1 MEEIMSTTVTITLVL
16 VVVLVI
22 AFIGVGIWFRKI
34 AVTADDFLLAGRGAP
49 FWLLATAYLGGA
61 VGGASV
67 SGYMNLGASQG
78 ISGMWTSLFLIT
90 GGSMF
95 VIIFAKRLNYF
106 GRKTKAI
113 TLGDFVCAR
122 YGEKLRLPIAII
134 SFTRPGFL
142 TGMQF
147 LAIAVI
153 LNIVFGLD
161 LKIGVVISAVII
173 LLYLI
178 TAGQYSALVTQW
190 FQSILQSVGILLF
203 AIAAFK
209 VLGSPTEAAA
219 ALPQI
224 LPPGAMNLWGIDFT
238 MFSVW
243 LLTFGLFYLVD
254 PWTYMWSYMGK
265 TPRTTSNGMLAING
279 GSYFNVLPFV
289 SGMAI
294 AAAAMSQKFAMPE
307 GASGDAIY
315 AWFTIEH
322 MPTTIGVIVL
332 VGLLMTIISCGSS
345 FAMNGVTTLTRDV
358 YQKLIN
364 KNATDKQTLFAS
376 RISLVVVVALGIAA
390 ALWLPTLVPLW
401 SLAQAIGISG
411 LFMVVMSAWFWKR
424 STTAGALASTIG
436 GGVASLGWAAHAWLN
451 GPNGSPGDLMP
462 LFGGVP
468 LHAAHVGLM
477 VAIPLMIIVSLC
489 TKPDYEAAK
498 ATSYKLL
505 GQAMQDDPDN
515 AEKQTRRGFFGWF
528 GADTFG
534 WRAFWIIIFAVFF
547 LHYILAFFFHI
558 PAIVTVMI
566 WTALIVSGLMIVL
579 FTIMGGRD
587 LGAMIS
593 DSRKGKKLSS

>member
-1 MEEIMSTTVTITLVL
+1 VA
-16 VVVLVI
+16 LVI
-22 AFIGVGIWFRKI
+22 IFIIAGIWFRRI
-34 AVTADDFLLAGRGAP
+34 ATTADDFLLAGRGAP
-49 FWLLATAYLGGA
+49 FWLLSTAYLGGA

-67 SGYMNLGASQG
+67 SGYMALGASQG
-78 ISGMWTSLFLIT
+78 ISGMWSSLFLIT
-90 GGSMF
+90 GGSAF
-95 VIIFAKRLNYF
+95 VIIFARRLNYF
-106 GRKTKAI
+106 GRKTKAV

-122 YGEKLRLPIAII
+122 YGEKLRLPIALI

-153 LNIVFGLD
+153 MNIIFGVD
-161 LKIGVVISAVII
+161 LKVGVVISAVII

-190 FQSILQSVGILLF
+190 FQSILQSVGVLLF

-209 VLGSPTEAAA
+209 VLGNPTEAAA

-224 LPPGAMNLWGIDFT
+224 LPEGMMSLWGIDFT

-243 LLTFGLFYLVD
+243 LLTFCLFYLVD

-294 AAAAMSQKFAMPE
+294 AAAAMTQQFTIPE
-307 GASGDAIY
+307 GASSDAIY
-315 AWFTIEH
+315 AWFTVEH

-364 KNATDKQTLFAS
+364 KSATDKQTLVAS
-376 RISLVVVVALGIAA
+376 RISLVIVVALGIAA

-411 LFMVVMSAWFWKR
+411 LFMAVMCAWFWKR

-436 GGVASLGWAAHAWLN
+436 GGIASLGWAAYAWLES
-451 GPNGSPGDLMP
+451 GSPGNLMP
-462 LFGGVP
+462 LFGGP
-468 LHAAHVGLM
+468 ALHAAHIGLM

-498 ATSYKLL
+498 ATNYKVL
-505 GQAMQDDPDN
+505 GDEMKNDPEN
-515 AEKQTRRGFFGWF
+515 AEKQTRPGLFGWL
-528 GADTFG
+528 GADTIG
-534 WRAFWIIIFAVFF
+534 WKSFWVALFAVFF
-547 LHYILAFFFHI
+547 LHYILSFLFHMPSI
-558 PAIVTVMI
+558 TVTMLWMSLV
-566 WTALIVSGLMIVL
+566 VSVLMIIL

-587 LGAMIS
+587 LGVMIR
-593 DSRKGKKLSS
+593 DSSKGKKLGA